1 MIFTNKI
8 GFLANKR
15 KEPDDRKSKS
25 ILSSSIFTLAIA
37 LLVSGPALAQGT
49 TTYEYD
55 ALGRLIGTTTAGGAN
70 DGLGTVYE
78 YDAAG
83 NRKRVE
89 VNGSDGTPGGPS
101 RIIVLPINGFLVIP
115 IKGSSY

>member
-1 MIFTNKI
+1 MQHFKI
-8 GFLANKR
+8 M
-15 KEPDDRKSKS
+15 
-25 ILSSSIFTLAIA
+25 TLAISLGA
-37 LLVSGPALAQGT
+37 VISFGASSALAQGT

-55 ALGRLIGTTTAGGAN
+55 ALGRLIGTTTTGGAN

-89 VNGSDGTPGGPS
+89 VTGSDGTPGGPG

-115 IKGSSY
+115 IKGASY

>member
-1 MIFTNKI
+1 MKYSIKPI
-8 GFLANKR
+8 VLSLAGMA
-15 KEPDDRKSKS
+15 
-25 ILSSSIFTLAIA
+25 LVSSSP
-37 LLVSGPALAQGT
+37 VLAQGT

-55 ALGRLIGTTTAGGAN
+55 ALGRLIGTATTGGAN

-89 VNGSDGTPGGPS
+89 VTGSSGSPGGPS

-115 IKGSSY
+115 IRPVS

>member
-1 MIFTNKI
+1 MQHFKI
-8 GFLANKR
+8 T
-15 KEPDDRKSKS
+15 
-25 ILSSSIFTLAIA
+25 TLAISFGA
-37 LLVSGPALAQGT
+37 MIPVAATPALAQGT

-55 ALGRLIGTTTAGGAN
+55 ALGRLVGTTTSGGAN

-89 VNGSDGTPGGPS
+89 VTGSDGTPGGPS

-115 IKGSSY
+115 IKGASY

>member
-1 MIFTNKI
+1 M
-8 GFLANKR
+8 A
-15 KEPDDRKSKS
+15 S
-25 ILSSSIFTLAIA
+25 
-37 LLVSGPALAQGT
+37 PASAQGT

-55 ALGRLIGTTTAGGAN
+55 ALGRLIGTTTSGGAN
-70 DGLGTVYE
+70 DGLDKVYE

-89 VNGSDGTPGGPS
+89 VTGSSGAPGGPS

-115 IKGSSY
+115 INGSSY

>member
-1 MIFTNKI
+1 MQHIKI
-8 GFLANKR
+8 M
-15 KEPDDRKSKS
+15 
-25 ILSSSIFTLAIA
+25 TLAISFSVA
-37 LLVSGPALAQGT
+37 TVFTASPALAQGT

-55 ALGRLIGTTTAGGAN
+55 ALGRLVGTTTSGGAN

-89 VNGSDGTPGGPS
+89 VTGSDGSPGGPS
-101 RIIVLPINGFLVIP
+101 RFIVLPINGFLVIP

>member
-1 MIFTNKI
+1 MNTFNIIQGGIPVKHIIKPF
-8 GFLANKR
+8 FL
-15 KEPDDRKSKS
+15 S
-25 ILSSSIFTLAIA
+25 LSAMA
-37 LLVSGPALAQGT
+37 LVAPSPMLAQGT

-55 ALGRLIGTTTAGGAN
+55 ALGRLIEMTTNGGAN

-89 VNGSDGTPGGPS
+89 VTGSDGTPGGPS

-115 IKGSSY
+115 IKASGY

>member
-1 MIFTNKI
+1 M
-8 GFLANKR
+8 
-15 KEPDDRKSKS
+15 
-25 ILSSSIFTLAIA
+25 A
-37 LLVSGPALAQGT
+37 LVAPSPALAQGT

-55 ALGRLIGTTTAGGAN
+55 ALGRLIETTTTGGAN

-89 VNGSDGTPGGPS
+89 VTGSDGTPGGPS

-115 IKGSSY
+115 IRPVN

>member
-1 MIFTNKI
+1 MTTRNTAKQDFIMQYFKI
-8 GFLANKR
+8 MTLTVA
-15 KEPDDRKSKS
+15 
-25 ILSSSIFTLAIA
+25 LSTMMQFA
-37 LLVSGPALAQGT
+37 VPPALAQGT

-55 ALGRLIGTTTAGGAN
+55 ALGRLIGTTTTGGAN

-89 VNGSDGTPGGPS
+89 VTGSDGTPGGPS

-115 IKGSSY
+115 IKGWSY